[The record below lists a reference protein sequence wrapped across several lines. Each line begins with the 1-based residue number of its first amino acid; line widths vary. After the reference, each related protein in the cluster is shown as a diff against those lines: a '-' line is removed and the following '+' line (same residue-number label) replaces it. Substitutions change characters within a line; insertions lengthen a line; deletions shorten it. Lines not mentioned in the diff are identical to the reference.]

1 LRYYLFAAAMVPFLA
16 WSAFSDPWGDLEW
29 AKFTLTLYALVIFF
43 GSLVKGVFIRHP
55 EFRL

>member
-1 LRYYLFAAAMVPFLA
+1 MVPFLA